1 MNGIRFGENMLVRPL
16 YSGLGA
22 SADETAWVDVSKAQW
37 VTFYIIGQ
45 ADTATT
51 LHIEASSA
59 ASTNASCE
67 DIAFWY
73 RVSGTMSTAAAGMG
87 ADTWGAITT
96 ADSAGFSYTNGALL
110 LDVDPAVLPVLNANF
125 RYLHIRFDA
134 VTSYVATPP
143 WGITAFLEPRNTNRT
158 YTT

>member
-1 MNGIRFGENMLVRPL
+1 MNGIRFAQNMIVRPL

-22 SADETAWVDVSKAQW
+22 SADETSWVDVSKAQW
-37 VTFYIIGQ
+37 VTFYITGA

-67 DIAFWY
+67 DIPFWY
-73 RVSGTMSTAAAGMG
+73 RVSGAVTTAAAGLG

-96 ADSAGFSYTNGALL
+96 ADSAGFANTTGALL
-110 LDVDPAVLPVLNANF
+110 LDVDPAVLPVLNNNF
-125 RYLHIRFDA
+125 RYLHVRFDA

-143 WGITAFLEPRNTNRT
+143 WGITAFIEPRVGRAVEST
-158 YTT
+158 